1 MLGVRVSTYRCEVG
15 GTVKPVTA
23 VYVVCVYA
31 QLLTVCKSFTTPWT
45 VACQV
50 PPKDFPGENT
60 GVGYHFLPQWIFPK
74 RASPSLAD
82 QFFTTEPPGS
92 P

>member
-50 PPKDFPGENT
+50 PP
-60 GVGYHFLPQWIFPK
+60 
-74 RASPSLAD
+74 
-82 QFFTTEPPGS
+82 
-92 P
+92 